1 MLKWQKMIVLLTAV
15 LLGFYGVSFAML
27 VGSGFHPPL
36 DLTKYWLA
44 FLYLGLFICALISFR
59 LREWAR
65 VGLIFLN
72 LCVCATYVIFYVYSS
87 NDFYLIN
94 ILVAGGTAVFFNHK
108 IVKPFFQNRQPQSRK
123 SVLIVDDD
131 EGAIKT
137 VKNILLNEGYSVL
150 TATSGERGLQ
160 VAKQQKPDV
169 IILDVILP
177 GIKGR
182 TVCARLKADEDT
194 KDIPVIF
201 LTAKDSLD
209 DIEAEKEA
217 GAVTHITKPVHPRTL
232 LTEVRKVC

>member
-15 LLGFYGVSFAML
+15 LLGFYGISFSTL
-27 VGSGFHPPL
+27 VGPGFQPPF
-36 DLTKYWLA
+36 DLTKFWLT
-44 FLYLGLFICALISFR
+44 FLYFGLFICALISFR

-72 LCVCATYVIFYVYSS
+72 LCACVTYLIFYVYAAK
-87 NDFYLIN
+87 DFYLCN
-94 ILVAGGTAVFFNHK
+94 ILVTGGTAFVFNHK
-108 IVKPFFQNRQPQSRK
+108 DVKPFFQNRRPQSRK

-131 EGAIKT
+131 EGALKT

-150 TATSGERGLQ
+150 TAASGERGLQ

-182 TVCARLKADEDT
+182 TVCARLKADQDT
-194 KDIPVIF
+194 KEIPVIF
-201 LTAKDSLD
+201 LTAKDSPD
-209 DIEAEKEA
+209 DVEAEKEA

-232 LTEVRKVC
+232 LAELRKVC